1 MWPFKKK
8 SNGVKN
14 GEDREL
20 IDRNYKLVEALI
32 VLSSDE
38 ELTEQLGDVKEKLK
52 YLTPSENPKVYD
64 ADKKITNAIQ
74 DMKIL
79 LTKEAVPKAKTAL
92 KELLVLVA
100 ERNSLV

>member
-8 SNGVKN
+8 SNGTKN

-32 VLSSDE
+32 VLSTDD

-52 YLTPSENPKVYD
+52 YLTPSENSKVYD
-64 ADKKITNAIQ
+64 ADKKISNAIQ

-79 LTKEAVPKAKTAL
+79 LTKEAIPKAKTAL

-100 ERNSLV
+100 ERNSLI